1 MDTWVVIAERFGL
14 PFLMLLGMCYF
25 GVQLFKWLANDLMS
39 YWEYIVILLLC
50 ADKIVAQTP
59 TKWDDLILT
68 SIKKAIYMATGKG
81 DDKKTN

>member
-1 MDTWVVIAERFGL
+1 M
-14 PFLMLLGMCYF
+14 
-25 GVQLFKWLANDLMS
+25 NDILD

>member
-1 MDTWVVIAERFGL
+1 MDVI
-14 PFLMLLGMCYF
+14 
-25 GVQLFKWLANDLMS
+25 LA

-50 ADKIVAQTP
+50 ADKIVAQTA